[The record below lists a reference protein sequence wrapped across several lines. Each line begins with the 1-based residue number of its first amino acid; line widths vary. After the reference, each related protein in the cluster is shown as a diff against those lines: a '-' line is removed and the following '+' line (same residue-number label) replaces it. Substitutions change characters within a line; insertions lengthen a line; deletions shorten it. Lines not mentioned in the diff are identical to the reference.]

1 MVNLVLGVLLGFCLT
16 IWYVAI
22 DLRFGFD
29 SNVSINVVIAIATV
43 IATAIHFDSQRKQ
56 RKDRIW
62 DMNKN
67 VLLDLAH
74 ALSEVIEATEDE
86 IHNIHCQLEGD
97 EQIEVKPYVFKNI
110 KEKVDY
116 ALSVYKSLMDCR
128 LIELIQHYSEHDKK
142 ITYQVNFE
150 DLEHLDAY
158 ESMLVEHKKLYAE
171 LIRFMGKVSGV
182 KNT

>member
-86 IHNIHCQLEGD
+86 
-97 EQIEVKPYVFKNI
+97 
-110 KEKVDY
+110 
-116 ALSVYKSLMDCR
+116 
-128 LIELIQHYSEHDKK
+128 
-142 ITYQVNFE
+142 
-150 DLEHLDAY
+150 
-158 ESMLVEHKKLYAE
+158 
-171 LIRFMGKVSGV
+171 
-182 KNT
+182 